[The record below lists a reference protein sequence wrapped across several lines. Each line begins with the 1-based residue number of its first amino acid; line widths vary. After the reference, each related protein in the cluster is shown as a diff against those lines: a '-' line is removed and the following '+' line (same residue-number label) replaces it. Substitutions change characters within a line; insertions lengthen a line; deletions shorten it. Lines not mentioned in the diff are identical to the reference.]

1 MTKYYATTITLLYAF
16 ILAYS
21 KTWYIA
27 LPVSTIF
34 YLVRIIFTLLKSKQ
48 LGYTKHD
55 SAAKIQYE
63 PYIHIH
69 KSNMRWGEKRE
80 MYDYFFSCCC
90 YSLPPF
96 LFQSSDAFSMIMMII
111 ITVYSWVRRRWLII
125 QSKSRQICV
134 TGYILDVL
142 SEGKKCALKLNHH
155 NMPSFSA
162 LCLLMPLILLNV
174 SYLRFFVY
182 QSQKKMHKWK
192 KFFVSKK
199 WKGKKWC
206 DSGSQ

>member
-1 MTKYYATTITLLYAF
+1 
-16 ILAYS
+16 
-21 KTWYIA
+21 
-27 LPVSTIF
+27 
-34 YLVRIIFTLLKSKQ
+34 
-48 LGYTKHD
+48 
-55 SAAKIQYE
+55 
-63 PYIHIH
+63 
-69 KSNMRWGEKRE
+69 

-174 SYLRFFVY
+174 SYLRFLYTNPRKKCTSERSFL
-182 QSQKKMHKWK
+182 SQKNGRERNGAIQEASKLKLSPSSPK
-192 KFFVSKK
+192 KE
-199 WKGKKWC
+199 
-206 DSGSQ
+206 